1 LISFSEAGEITEFK
15 VLIRPIVAPQAPGQ
29 ETGNREPD
37 RAPAIGPAE
46 AGRGRSRLIA
56 APF

>member
-37 RAPAIGPAE
+37 RAPPSDPLKRA
-46 AGRGRSRLIA
+46 AG
-56 APF
+56 APG